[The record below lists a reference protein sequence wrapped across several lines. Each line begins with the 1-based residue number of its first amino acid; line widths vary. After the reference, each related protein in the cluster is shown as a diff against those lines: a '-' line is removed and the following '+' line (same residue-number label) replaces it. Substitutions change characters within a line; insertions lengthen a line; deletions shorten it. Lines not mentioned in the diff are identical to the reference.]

1 MLCRVA
7 IANFAVIDKAEI
19 TLENGFTAL
28 TGETGAG
35 KSLIMDA
42 ITMVL
47 GGRMGRDSIRA
58 GAKCAVAE
66 AAFFGDHPLAD
77 ETGMLLLRRELYT
90 DGRNLCSI
98 NGEMTTVAGL
108 RAAGE
113 SLLAIHGQHDT
124 EQLLHKSYHLAFLD
138 AFARTEAEKKA
149 YETEYTEKK
158 ALEAEISSLMTDDGE
173 KQRRLEMLRFWI
185 DEIEAAALVP
195 GEEEELSQKRD
206 ALRHIETIRQS
217 AQQGYAALCGEEGG
231 ARDALSH
238 AARVLDNAAQYDT
251 RLKSAAE
258 KVRDALYQT
267 EEIADLLRDIGE
279 EETDG
284 EALEAVEERLDTI
297 HKFKSKYGKT
307 IEDILSYYEEIS
319 EEAEKIETGDQKL
332 AELNRR
338 LAETEKRLALCA
350 EALSEKRK
358 AAGEEIAKLVVKEL
372 AALDMEKVR
381 FCVQVEGKD
390 YGPLGADA
398 VEFFISTN
406 PMEGVKPL
414 AKIASGGEL
423 SRVCLALQTVLALH
437 SDMAPG
443 TMIFDEIDTGISG
456 RAAQKVGEKLRSLA
470 EKKQILCVTHLPQM
484 AAKADAQFKIE
495 KQAIDGGF
503 STRVLPL
510 SKEERIREIAG
521 MIGGDFVTEKTLL
534 AAEEMLK

>member
-7 IANFAVIDKAEI
+7 IANLAVIDKAEI

-47 GGRMGRDSIRA
+47 GGRMSRDSIRA

-66 AAFFGDHPLAD
+66 AAFFGEHPFAD

-124 EQLLHKSYHLAFLD
+124 ERLLHKGYHLEFVD
-138 AFARTEAEKKA
+138 AFARTEEEKEA
-149 YETEYTEKK
+149 YVKEYTEKQ
-158 ALEAEISSLMTDDGE
+158 ALEAEISALMTDDGE

-195 GEEEELSQKRD
+195 GEEEALLQKRD
-206 ALRHIETIRQS
+206 ALRHSETIRQS

-231 ARDALSH
+231 ARDAISF
-238 AARVLDNAAQYDT
+238 AARVIEGAGKYDA
-251 RLKSAAE
+251 RLMGAAE
-258 KVRDALYQT
+258 TLRDALYQT
-267 EEIADLLRDIGE
+267 EEVCDLLRDIGE

-284 EALEAVEERLDTI
+284 EALEAVESRLDTI
-297 HKFKSKYGKT
+297 HKLKSKYGKT
-307 IEDILSYYEEIS
+307 IEEILSYCQEIS
-319 EEAEKIETGDQKL
+319 QEATEIETSDERLEALK
-332 AELNRR
+332 ER
-338 LAETEKRLALCA
+338 LAMTEKRLAMCA
-350 EALSEKRK
+350 SRLSGKRVG
-358 AAGEEIAKLVVKEL
+358 AGEEIARLAEKEL
-372 AALDMEKVR
+372 FDLDMEKVR
-381 FCVQVEGKD
+381 LSVQIEGKD
-390 YGPLGADA
+390 YGPTGADS
-398 VEFFISTN
+398 VELFISTN
-406 PMEGVKPL
+406 PMEGMKPL

-470 EKKQILCVTHLPQM
+470 EKKQVLCVTHLPQM

-495 KQAIDGGF
+495 KQAVDGGF

-521 MIGGDFVTEKTLL
+521 MIGGDSVTEKTLL